1 MDGAVARNL
10 RPARPDLPRGSMIS
24 VQIRSD
30 GRITRR
36 DLDAARH
43 AMAGLD
49 HHVDR
54 PLFGARLTVRGSGAA
69 ARYVADATVR
79 LDGRLLAAH
88 AVGPAPTR
96 AAVEAAERLRRQLLR
111 TVEAEVARRNEP
123 RFSPTTPPG
132 PPRPQWVQRLK
143 APDRRALVR
152 RRTYIDVPLPTFD
165 AIDELVGLRVVFFL
179 FRHARTGEAVV
190 LHRRDDRRLG
200 LLFPPGSVLA
210 DEDDVVVATPS
221 RYDAPL
227 PLSAAR
233 AEMDLVA
240 HRFMYFADADDG
252 HDKVLYLRRDG
263 DYGLVEAA

>member
-1 MDGAVARNL
+1 
-10 RPARPDLPRGSMIS
+10 MIP

-49 HHVDR
+49 RHVDR

-88 AVGPAPTR
+88 AIGRAPTR

-111 TVEAEVARRNEP
+111 TVEAEVARRHGP
-123 RFSPTTPPG
+123 RLSRMAPPG
-132 PPRPQWVQRLK
+132 PPRPPWVERLK
-143 APDRRALVR
+143 APARRAVVR
-152 RRTYIDVPLPTFD
+152 RRTYVDVPLPTFD
-165 AIDELVGLRVVFFL
+165 AIDELVGLGVVFIL
-179 FRHARTGEAVV
+179 FRHARTDEAVV

-200 LLFPPGSVLA
+200 LLFPRGSVLA
-210 DEDDVVVATPS
+210 DEDDVVVAAPS
-221 RYDAPL
+221 RYDAPM
-227 PLSAAR
+227 PLSAAC
-233 AEMDLVA
+233 AEMDLVN
-240 HRFMYFADADDG
+240 HRFLYFGDADDDG
-252 HDKVLYLRRDG
+252 HGKVIYLRRDG